1 MRIRISHETRYH
13 YDAPINGVIQ
23 TLRLTPRNHDG
34 QYVVHWRIDVSED
47 CRLDVHEDA
56 FGNITHTFTAEGPF
70 AELAVQVEGEVDV
83 QNTAGIV
90 RGAIERF
97 PPSLYLRAT
106 PLTEIDGAIAEFA
119 RELRSAGR
127 RHAAAAARPARP
139 AARRD
144 EVRHRP
150 DPRGDHRGGSL
161 RAQARRL
168 PGPHPHLHRGRA
180 PSRHPGALCRR
191 LFPPRR
197 RRHPAGCRPRLGRG
211 HVPSSAGSRSI
222 PPTASARPMPM
233 CASRS
238 ASIISAPL
246 RCAAPAAAA
255 ARKPGRQGHGRPGRP
270 AGAELR
276 YATGRRRAIPLLHRI
291 AVPAARRRYKSH
303 AAQGYESS

>member
-70 AELAVQVEGEVDV
+70 AALGVQVEGEVDV

-97 PPSLYLRAT
+97 PPSLYLRADAADRDRRRDRGLR
-106 PLTEIDGAIAEFA
+106 PRGARPE
-119 RELRSAGR
+119 R
-127 RHAAAAARPARP
+127 RHAADAACAARAP
-139 AARRD
+139 ARRD
-144 EVRHRP
+144 DLRHRP
-150 DPRGDHRGGSL
+150 DPPGDHRGGSL

-168 PGPHPHLHRGRA
+168 PGPDPHLHRGRA
-180 PSRHPGALCRR
+180 PPRRPGALCRR

-197 RRHPAGCRPRLGRG
+197 RRDAAGRRPRLGRG
-211 HVPSSAGSRSI
+211 ACARDRLGRVRSRR
-222 PPTASARPMPM
+222 TASARPT
-233 CASRS
+233 AHVRV
-238 ASIISAPL
+238 AVGL
-246 RCAAPAAAA
+246 DYLGAAPVRGARRGGGIETMAVKVLVDQA
-255 ARKPGRQGHGRPGRP
+255 ARQ
-270 AGAELR
+270 
-276 YATGRRRAIPLLHRI
+276 
-291 AVPAARRRYKSH
+291 VQS
-303 AAQGYESS
+303 